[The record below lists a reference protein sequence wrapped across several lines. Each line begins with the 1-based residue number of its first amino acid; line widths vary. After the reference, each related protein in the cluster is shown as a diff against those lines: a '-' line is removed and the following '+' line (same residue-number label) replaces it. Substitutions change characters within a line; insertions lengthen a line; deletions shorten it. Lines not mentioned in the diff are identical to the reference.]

1 MKKLLI
7 NGIEIFDF
15 EEASSTNTLARELG
29 GHLSAVLA
37 ERQSGGRGRLSR
49 SFFSPEGGLYMSAVL
64 EPERVSCGLGFC
76 TAAAALAVRDAL
88 EAHGVCNLRVKWVN
102 DLLLDGR
109 KVCGILTEAVSGIG
123 GISRVIVG
131 IGVNLREPEGG
142 FPPEIADRA
151 GYVTVDCDRYVLAAD
166 IAARLGAYVEREGS
180 EIARLYGE
188 AIDMIGRR
196 VELCDYTRPGE
207 RIFATVLG
215 VNENCFLRA
224 RDDRGEEITVSS
236 GEIVGCP
243 AGK

>member
-15 EEASSTNTLARELG
+15 AEALSTNILARELG

-37 ERQSGGRGRLSR
+37 ERQSGGRGRMSR
-49 SFFSPEGGLYMSAVL
+49 SFFSPEGGLYMSVVL
-64 EPERVSCGLGFC
+64 DPELVSCGLGFC

-88 EAHGVCNLRVKWVN
+88 EAHGVRNLRVKWVN

-109 KVCGILTEAVSGIG
+109 KVCGILTEAVSGGG

-131 IGVNLREPEGG
+131 IGVNLCEPEGG

-151 GYVTVDCDRYVLAAD
+151 GYVTVDCDRRMLAAD
-166 IAARLGAYVEREGS
+166 IAARLGAYAEREGS

-196 VELCDYTRPGE
+196 VELSDYTRPGE

-215 VNENCFLRA
+215 VDENCFLRA
-224 RDDRGEEITVSS
+224 RDDSGEEIRVSS
-236 GEIVGCP
+236 GEIIDCP

>member
-15 EEASSTNTLARELG
+15 EEAMSTNTLARELG
-29 GHLSAVLA
+29 THLSVVLA

-49 SFFSPEGGLYMSAVL
+49 SFFSPSGGLYMSVVL
-64 EPERVSCGLGFC
+64 EPERVGCGLGFC

-88 EAHGVCNLRVKWVN
+88 EAHGAGDLRVKWVN

-109 KVCGILTEAVSGIG
+109 KVCGILTEAVSGGG

-151 GYVTVDCDRYVLAAD
+151 GYVTVDCDRHVLAAD
-166 IAARLGAYVEREGS
+166 ITSRLGAYVAREGS

-215 VNENCFLRA
+215 VDENCFLRA
-224 RDDRGEEITVSS
+224 LDDSGEEIKVSS
-236 GEIVGCP
+236 GEIVD
-243 AGK
+243 AGA